1 MATNFNGTDVTFNSV
16 GLNIQELSF
25 QKGEVPRVDGTHA
38 ASSFKTYD
46 AGIPEADT
54 VTTTSLVSPGVPGDS
69 GSFSTGNIAVAG
81 TFRLESV
88 EEVGSIDNAVT
99 FNASFVRTA

>member
-1 MATNFNGTDVTFNSV
+1 MATNFNGADVTFNNV
-16 GLNIQELSF
+16 ALNIQELTF

-54 VTTTSLVSPGVPGDS
+54 VTTTSLVSPGVPGAS
-69 GSFSTGNIAVAG
+69 GSFTTGKITVAG

-88 EEVGSIDNAVT
+88 EESGSIDNAVT
-99 FNASFVRTA
+99 FSASYVRTS

>member
-1 MATNFNGTDVTFNSV
+1 MATNFNGTDVTFKAV
-16 GLNIQELSF
+16 ALNIQELGF
-25 QKGEVPRVDGTHA
+25 QKGEVPRVDATHS
-38 ASSFKTYD
+38 ASSFKTYL
-46 AGIPEADT
+46 AGIAEADS
-54 VTTTSLVSPGVPGDS
+54 VTTTSLISPGTPGDS

-99 FNASFVRTA
+99 FNASYVRTA